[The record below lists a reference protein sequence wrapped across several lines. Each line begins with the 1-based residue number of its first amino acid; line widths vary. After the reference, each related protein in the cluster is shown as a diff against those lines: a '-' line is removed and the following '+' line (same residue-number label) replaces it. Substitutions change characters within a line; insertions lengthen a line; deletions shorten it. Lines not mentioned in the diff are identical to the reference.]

1 MSKVNWNGPTSTYA
15 TTAVT
20 TTGNIITSG
29 SQNIAIGYSSG
40 SYTVDLN
47 EALVEYIDFA
57 FQIMGIDLNY
67 EDFKKMSESERKSF
81 LRDIKINK
89 IL

>member
-1 MSKVNWNGPTSTYA
+1 MSKVNWNGPSTYA

-47 EALVEYIDFA
+47 KALVEYIDFA

>member
-47 EALVEYIDFA
+47 KALVEYIDFA

>member
-1 MSKVNWNGPTSTYA
+1 MSSCNGYRISNTN
-15 TTAVT
+15 TT
-20 TTGNIITSG
+20 ITG

-40 SYTVDLN
+40 TYTVDVR
-47 EALVEYIDFA
+47 EELVEYIDFS
-57 FQIMGIDLNY
+57 FQVMGIDLNY
-67 EDFKKMSESERKSF
+67 QDFKKMSSDEKKAF

>member
-1 MSKVNWNGPTSTYA
+1 MSKVNWGGTTNTYA
-15 TTAVT
+15 STIVP
-20 TTGNIITSG
+20 GSVITSG
-29 SQNIAIGYSSG
+29 SQNISIGYSAG

-47 EALVEYIDFA
+47 SSLVEYIDFA
-57 FQIMGIDLNY
+57 FEVMGIDLNY
-67 EDFKKMSESERKSF
+67 EDFKKMSADEKKAF